1 MPMRNVSQLRTDAT
15 LLKSVVSISL
25 SIMVGHK
32 LKSVV
37 DSTGIKRGLKWMA
50 VIWLS
55 NYAVFLILKR
65 VIESGVAIPDDVVVN
80 LIIFGFHLIFIV
92 GIAHPVHLCMASKKV
107 AMNDGEDVSELENFL
122 KNVVYFNAFYE
133 HARAELCAENL
144 LFFKAASLFRD
155 EATKA
160 LDCSCSSPKSRHS
173 TIERGSFRLK
183 LESLTSITGAK
194 SRDHRMMAFDLYKN
208 YLAVGAPLE
217 VDRESIGKT
226 NRH

>member
-1 MPMRNVSQLRTDAT
+1 
-15 LLKSVVSISL
+15 
-25 SIMVGHK
+25 
-32 LKSVV
+32 
-37 DSTGIKRGLKWMA
+37 
-50 VIWLS
+50 
-55 NYAVFLILKR
+55 
-65 VIESGVAIPDDVVVN
+65 
-80 LIIFGFHLIFIV
+80 
-92 GIAHPVHLCMASKKV
+92 
-107 AMNDGEDVSELENFL
+107 
-122 KNVVYFNAFYE
+122 
-133 HARAELCAENL
+133 AENL

-217 VDRESIGKT
+217 VNLSGEISADLHLLFDQVMSDGTVGKIVPEPEYQKICDPLLFESARKSIGLLIASDMLPRFKQDPKGKGIWADF
-226 NRH
+226 RRVADAKKKSDK